1 MASKVNKWEQKIADA
16 NPKPDYKVGE
26 EKKTWKTNGHSGGGH
41 TAHDGKYKAAT
52 VKTPTTFDK
61 PPPPKKSLTDLP

>member
-41 TAHDGKYKAAT
+41 TAHGTAPSSRFDLSFHFQ
-52 VKTPTTFDK
+52 PT
-61 PPPPKKSLTDLP
+61 